1 MESQSHGNQF
11 EDLILFE
18 ITGLTKEQYQPL
30 LKGGYTAPMDIERG
44 IHSDHNYSI
53 KTSKN
58 GKTIGCGDILRFR
71 THCSSTEFKLL
82 VGAWRQSSVST
93 KTYTGIYEFNISPSV
108 ENLLW
113 GNLTT
118 EAMMPFVSYVKAIP
132 PGKQAQTVHKQE
144 WKSRRDQLLDK
155 YNSGIIN
162 INAKI
167 DSGNQRRI
175 QCSLKTDDLIRVGV
189 PYQLHTS
196 SFYGLP
202 LPLLQQ
208 SEPRKFNKILLEQVE

>member
-132 PGKQAQTVHKQE
+132 PGKQAQTVHLCLMSRLFHPASKLKPCTN
-144 WKSRRDQLLDK
+144 KSGSLGETS
-155 YNSGIIN
+155 YWIN
-162 INAKI
+162 TAA
-167 DSGNQRRI
+167 G
-175 QCSLKTDDLIRVGV
+175 
-189 PYQLHTS
+189 
-196 SFYGLP
+196 
-202 LPLLQQ
+202 
-208 SEPRKFNKILLEQVE
+208 